1 MEEEP
6 SLEDMIDGD
15 DNDDEAGGGEE
26 DNNDDVGEAK
36 KY

>member
-6 SLEDMIDGD
+6 SLGDVIGDGD
-15 DNDDEAGGGEE
+15 NDSGGEE

>member
-6 SLEDMIDGD
+6 SLEDAIGDGD
-15 DNDDEAGGGEE
+15 NNGGEE